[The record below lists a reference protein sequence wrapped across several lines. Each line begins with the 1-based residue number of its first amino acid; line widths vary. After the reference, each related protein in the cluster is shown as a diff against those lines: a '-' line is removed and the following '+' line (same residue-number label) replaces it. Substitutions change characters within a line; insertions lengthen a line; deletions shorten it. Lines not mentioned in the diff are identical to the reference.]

1 MANMDASNLH
11 PNPVLAKIKAVA
23 EVALNKNQSLRVIK
37 TYDQAVQGYEED
49 AIEK

>member
-37 TYDQAVQGYEED
+37 TYDQAVREYEEN

>member
-11 PNPVLAKIKAVA
+11 PNPVLAKIKVAV
-23 EVALNKNQSLRVIK
+23 EVALNMNHSLRVIK
-37 TYDQAVQGYEED
+37 TYDQAVQEYEED